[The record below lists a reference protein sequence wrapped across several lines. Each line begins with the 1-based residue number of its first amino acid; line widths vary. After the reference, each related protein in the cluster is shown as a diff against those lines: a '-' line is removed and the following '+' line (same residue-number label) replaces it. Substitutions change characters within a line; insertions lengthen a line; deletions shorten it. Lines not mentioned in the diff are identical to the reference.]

1 MSKYTTELR
10 FICERYA
17 GLNESEGY
25 NSIQEIIDRSWDKVF
40 DFDFPIFD
48 EAYRKTLCT
57 RIIKHFYTR
66 EICAETVG
74 RWKLFMDSRLNLIM
88 DKYNILYKAY
98 VHEFNPLY
106 DVDYTR
112 TYKKDNTGKQTNDGH
127 TLVTTNDSSSD
138 ENVSQTAGTGDTSG
152 QTTSSFSDTPQ
163 GSLDGVQTGT
173 YLTNATYGTTTGLS
187 HSGSTTETHG
197 SSSATGTEDGTS
209 LNTIDVNNLEE
220 YTEHIYGKNGAVT
233 YGTMLRDFI
242 EHMEDVDDMIIMA
255 LEPCF
260 MGIY

>member
-17 GLNESEGY
+17 GLDHSEGY
-25 NSIQEIIDRSWDKVF
+25 NSINEIIDKSWDKVF

-48 EAYRKTLCT
+48 EAYRKTLCS

-106 DVDYTR
+106 DIDYTR
-112 TYKKDNTGKQTNDGH
+112 TYKKDNTGKQTNDGE
-127 TLVTTNDSSSD
+127 TSVSTTGNTSD
-138 ENVSQTAGTGDTSG
+138 TGVSQTAGTGDTSG

-163 GSLDGVQTGT
+163 GSLAGVENGT
-173 YLTNATYGTTTGLS
+173 YLTNATYGTTNGTS
-187 HSGSTTETHG
+187 HSGSTTENSTTAN
-197 SSSATGTEDGTS
+197 STTNEEGTS
-209 LNTIDVNNLEE
+209 KNTIDVNNLEE
-220 YTEHIYGKNGAVT
+220 YTEHIYGKNSAVT
-233 YGTMLRDFI
+233 YGTMLKDFI
-242 EHMEDVDDMIIMA
+242 NHMEDVDDMIIMQ